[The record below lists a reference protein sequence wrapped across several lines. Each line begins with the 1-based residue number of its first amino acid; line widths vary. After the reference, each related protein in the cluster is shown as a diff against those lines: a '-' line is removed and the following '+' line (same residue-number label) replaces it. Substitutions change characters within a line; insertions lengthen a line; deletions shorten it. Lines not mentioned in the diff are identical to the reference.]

1 MDPCISQYNL
11 FHKIALITCKGVYL
25 FSKPNQILIALIR
38 LSRVNPRNRNIC
50 WKLFQKKAALRN
62 FANFT
67 GKKLWW
73 SRFMNTCSLCFFK
86 KNSNTGVYAKFWK
99 TLLSSCFK
107 EIAKGSQ
114 LINNIEI
121 SSYRFIYWSVKKA
134 YCPSLSDLGYKK
146 WKCCLQGHNNIKV
159 RKNSIT
165 DLNFSI
171 CIKPI
176 LKPLNLERSRGNR
189 EINQVTR
196 FILVEML
203 WKSVEHEGRGPGV
216 EGRGLNKSNS
226 LWD

>member
-1 MDPCISQYNL
+1 M
-11 FHKIALITCKGVYL
+11 

-38 LSRVNPRNRNIC
+38 LRRVNPRNRNIC
-50 WKLFQKKAALRN
+50 WKLFQKKAVLRN

-67 GKKLWW
+67 RKKLWW
-73 SRFMNTCSLCFFK
+73 SRFVNTCSLCFFK
-86 KNSNTGVYAKFWK
+86 KSSNTGVFAKFWR
-99 TLLSSCFK
+99 TFLSSCFK

-159 RKNSIT
+159 RKNGIT

-171 CIKPI
+171 GIKPI
-176 LKPLNLERSRGNR
+176 LKPLYSEMRRGDR
-189 EINQVTR
+189 KINQVIY
-196 FILVEML
+196 FSSAEML
-203 WKSVEHEGRGPGV
+203 WTSVEHEGQGLRT
-216 EGRGLNKSNS
+216 EGWINLIAFEINYITFVYQHKLFMSH
-226 LWD
+226 